1 MVQPSLLIHA
11 KNNIRTT
18 NESYQVRLIGC
29 KVSRPRLYAKF
40 IHTAHHTHHTLR
52 QKRGGCNDACSQP
65 LFSPHSC
72 MTTWLLFQENTL
84 NDSGA
89 HRSTWL
95 LGSPFVGLV
104 VDPVGDILEIC

>member
-1 MVQPSLLIHA
+1 
-11 KNNIRTT
+11 
-18 NESYQVRLIGC
+18 
-29 KVSRPRLYAKF
+29 
-40 IHTAHHTHHTLR
+40 
-52 QKRGGCNDACSQP
+52 
-65 LFSPHSC
+65 